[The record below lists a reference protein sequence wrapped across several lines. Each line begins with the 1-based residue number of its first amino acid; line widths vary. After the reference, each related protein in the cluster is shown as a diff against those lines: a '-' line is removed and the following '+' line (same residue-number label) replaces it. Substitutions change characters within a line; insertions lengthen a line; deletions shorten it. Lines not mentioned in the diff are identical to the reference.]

1 MKAVFL
7 DRDGVLLDNSEHY
20 YIFRPEQVK
29 WVNEV
34 PQNLKQIAEKGYQ
47 LFIVTNQGGV
57 AKGEYTMQKV
67 DAIHRF
73 MLDFLKQYQVEIN
86 EIAVCPH
93 HPEVEK
99 CMCRKPSP
107 LMIERLIAKHKIDP
121 SSSFFIGDSVTDMQA
136 AKAAGLQEILIPANQ
151 SMKAFLNVL

>member
-34 PQNLKQIAEKGYQ
+34 PQNLNHIAEKGYQ

-57 AKGEYTMQKV
+57 AKGEYTMQEV
-67 DAIHRF
+67 DAIHRL

-121 SSSFFIGDSVTDMQA
+121 SISFFIGDSVTDMQA